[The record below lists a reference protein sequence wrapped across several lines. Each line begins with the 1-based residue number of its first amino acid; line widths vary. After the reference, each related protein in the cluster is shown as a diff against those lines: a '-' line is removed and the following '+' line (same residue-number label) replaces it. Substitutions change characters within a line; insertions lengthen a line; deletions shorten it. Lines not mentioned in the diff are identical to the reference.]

1 MSYFGG
7 LGAGKGWNTFSFILT
22 PSEFEIL
29 FKDLQFN
36 FVINNQRVE
45 IDYQQTE
52 KDVVFNAYEKF
63 FEQVLTGQKKLS
75 EKAKWEIESLIRISI
90 IDDLKKI
97 EFDDIVDK
105 KGLVSKDFKLV
116 RPTEPVINISPF
128 YITLTGSEKLS
139 IAFFNTDGVIGLQL
153 TYPKVVSWK
162 KDNFESVQETKSFQ
176 ASQLFEV
183 LVKRIKSVSHKAKVS
198 YNSTDFKPNF
208 WISNE
213 AATVINK
220 NPYLI
225 SKQLTIA

>member
-7 LGAGKGWNTFSFILT
+7 LGAGKGWNTFNFILT
-22 PSEFEIL
+22 PPEFKLL
-29 FKDLQFN
+29 FKDLQFS
-36 FVINNQRVE
+36 FVIDNKRVE

-52 KDVVFNAYEKF
+52 RDVVFNAYEQF
-63 FEQVLTGQKKLS
+63 FEQVLIGQKELS

-97 EFDDIVDK
+97 EFADIVDK

-139 IAFFNTDGVIGLQL
+139 IAFFNTDGIIGLQFN
-153 TYPKVVSWK
+153 YPKVVSWK
-162 KDNFESVQETKSFQ
+162 KDNFDTVQETKSFP
-176 ASQLFEV
+176 ANQLFEV
-183 LVKRIKSVSHKAKVS
+183 LVKRVKSISHKAKVS
-198 YNSTDFKPNF
+198 SSSTDYKPNF

-213 AATVINK
+213 ATAVINK
-220 NPYLI
+220 NKYLI
-225 SKQLTIA
+225 SRQLTIG